1 MPQVGQTRCGRFG
14 WPQLS
19 HTLTFGALIA
29 CVARRLSRRD
39 LEVFRFGTAIAAG
52 HYSLRAVDT
61 TDILARFDD
70 QIRRRA
76 APDGLSIGKSWS
88 AVLWPPDDGD
98 VEPLV
103 ARMRELPGH
112 VEWKYYSH
120 DGPEL
125 RERLLAAGLVPEDEE
140 TVVVAEAA
148 SIRLRP
154 TTSSCVTV
162 TSQFVELA
170 ASIFGR
176 LVDLP
181 QQAVGVV
188 ALVDGKAVSGGRVD
202 FEDGVDFAG
211 LYGGFTLPEFRGRG
225 LYRATVAKRAELAR
239 ERGYGLLYSDALP
252 TSRPILERLGFV
264 ADHHRRRRSSC
275 RPSRAG
281 RETWGAYDPRE
292 DLEQLDTP
300 TLVVLGGDDPLVPV
314 EASVQAY
321 EGTAARAHRPQR
333 VAVYAGADHRLKSG
347 DGKFVPEYLPTLA
360 AWSTAA

>member
-1 MPQVGQTRCGRFG
+1 LYVPQVGQTRCGRFG

-76 APDGLSIGKSWS
+76 APDCLSIGKSWS

-148 SIRLRP
+148 SIQPPPDDVELRQ
-154 TTSSCVTV
+154 V

-170 ASIFGR
+170 ANIFGR

-181 QQAVGVV
+181 PQAVGVV
-188 ALVDGKAVSGGRVD
+188 AVVDGKAVSGGRVD
-202 FEDGVDFAG
+202 FEDDVDFAG

-225 LYRATVAKRAELAR
+225 LYRATVAKRAALAR

-264 ADHHRRRRSSC
+264 
-275 RPSRAG
+275 PI
-281 RETWGAYDPRE
+281 TTT
-292 DLEQLDTP
+292 TP
-300 TLVVLGGDDPLVPV
+300 
-314 EASVQAY
+314 
-321 EGTAARAHRPQR
+321 
-333 VAVYAGADHRLKSG
+333 
-347 DGKFVPEYLPTLA
+347 FVFPDA
-360 AWSTAA
+360 